1 MARAILLA
9 VCVLLLIAPTAQAGR
24 IETQQA
30 GAKAVIMKVFGPKYG
45 PQALRVSWCESK
57 WYVWAGV
64 GKHQYHGLFQ
74 MGSSERARYGH
85 HPTNAWVQARAAWRY
100 FVASGRD
107 WSPWSCKP

>member
-1 MARAILLA
+1 MARAILVAALA
-9 VCVLLLIAPTAQAGR
+9 LTFAVPAQAHNER
-24 IETQQA
+24 IAGQQA
-30 GAKAVIMKVFGPKYG
+30 RAKVVICKVFGPYCQ
-45 PQALRVSWCESK
+45 QALDVSWCESK

-85 HPTNAWVQARAAWRY
+85 HPTNAWIQARAAWRY
-100 FVASGRD
+100 FVASGKD